1 MPSSLESQRD
11 SASRDAEIV
20 QRIRVVPEEVTLVVW
35 PVRQEPI
42 GSLLALTIAG
52 GVSWLVTY
60 STGRPWLGWA
70 AAGVLAIT
78 LWRTLLPVTFEIG
91 VSGVT
96 QIIFGRRRRISWP
109 AIRGYEVRGN
119 GVLLVPDAEITPLSP
134 LRGLYIPWLDQRDR
148 VLAAVEYYLQSR
160 NR

>member
-1 MPSSLESQRD
+1 M
-11 SASRDAEIV
+11 AA
-20 QRIRVVPEEVTLVVW
+20 
-35 PVRQEPI
+35 
-42 GSLLALTIAG
+42 GLLAL
-52 GVSWLVTY
+52 
-60 STGRPWLGWA
+60 
-70 AAGVLAIT
+70 T

-96 QIIFGRRRRISWP
+96 QVVVGRRRRISWP

-119 GVLLVPDAEITPLSP
+119 GVVLVPDAEITPLSP

>member
-11 SASRDAEIV
+11 SASRDAEIA
-20 QRIRVVPEEVTLVVW
+20 QRIRVAPEEVTLVVW

-42 GSLLALTIAG
+42 GSLVALTIAG
-52 GVSWLVTY
+52 GVSWLVAY
-60 STGRPWLGWA
+60 STGLVWLGWA
-70 AAGVLAIT
+70 AAGMLAIT